1 MPDYTIRI
9 EATTD
14 EAEKKLKRVDD
25 KVTRLEK
32 GASINITVPSA
43 GQVLGTL
50 GDISKTLGTVAKN
63 ALAVS
68 KAANIGPG
76 AVLNDLEDVF
86 GILKTS
92 GQKSISILEALSKAT
107 PTNILGNS
115 FNVAADGAVE
125 LAKRVSNVGYEVFG
139 LTQSVNILKQ
149 AFGGFFDD
157 TIGREIRLQESLLRT
172 RTTLISNSKVL
183 RNGKELTDPYEALIA
198 LEQPIDQVLENI
210 RRRSL
215 DIAGTTSDAIVQVF
229 GVVASQVGAFGG
241 SLKDA
246 EDLAI
251 TFAGAL
257 GTIGMSDPML
267 ANQEIRSILTGN
279 IDQNSVLARSLG
291 ITNEEIQKAKRS
303 SEGLVAYLT
312 KRLEGFSAGQKL
324 AAQGFA
330 GIVSNIAEV
339 REEAARTFGKPM
351 LQPFLDGL
359 TAVYKRLQLVFS
371 QILGISDGLGRIG
384 ASVFSGIASGIT
396 AAPILQNIDE
406 RKQIE
411 AFKATESAIGNV
423 AVQVQAAIDK
433 VRPLIANLSSEVIK
447 AFATIG
453 SGLLNLAQ
461 GFASFKFEQ
470 LSLQINS
477 MLGLARVLNATLV
490 PTLRVVLDLYGK
502 ILALPLFQALT
513 QIGAQLQ
520 LLERVGVL
528 PMVRLIYYF
537 GGFWES
543 IKTAIGWVQAFGQAV
558 VRGVQFAVNAVA
570 TGISGITGAVSVIGS
585 RIADIT
591 QTSIQIV
598 LTAARGAAV
607 AIGRALQQLSIQIRL
622 LYPQFSGLADII
634 SNVGRAF
641 RNIDV
646 AVARS
651 QQAVQQFGVQ
661 ARAALQNVAIA
672 GERAAAAARNIG
684 TTIGAF
690 LLPKLAELGKSLMTM
705 ARGFIK
711 FQLILFAIEK
721 GIAVATY
728 WWTQYNKAQQE
739 ASDQTKA
746 EMAIKRLSTAYKDLG
761 ENASA
766 AAKALRDAE
775 VSVLNDRRNKL
786 REDIPKLLPE
796 VIRAGKAA
804 DAAAAR
810 ARARQQEIDRVR
822 EAERKLGARTPTTST
837 APAFDAD
844 QVKTQREALRLR
856 TEYTAKTRELQR
868 IEETLARQEQS
879 QKDVENVQ
887 ILARERKDIE
897 EATKELRKQAEAELR
912 EERFRTARE
921 VAQLEQTLRET
932 ARRGERAELERRLA
946 QESQGLVGVRAG
958 IAKILGDYE
967 RGLFDAQTE
976 AQRRQ
981 FEIAEQRQ
989 NLEKSLADYKIKTEE
1004 QTAKLRKRVGEY
1016 NVKIDD
1022 YLTTQQ
1028 KRRDAE
1034 RLENEL
1040 KIAALRT
1047 EGFILT
1053 PKEKEVFQNTAAKA
1067 GVSAT
1072 GVLALLRGEP
1082 GQLEKVGTPA
1092 GLMTSVDTLLPWM
1105 RQFNEYPF
1113 LKAGNPDI
1121 KAQLGMRQARF
1132 FQRDPAFGSANYD
1145 RATKDLE
1152 TNRFFVPK
1160 PAAPPKLEPFRDLE
1174 RDFRADAAERRRMG
1188 EQIQALRERV
1198 KNTLN
1203 LQDLYTNR
1211 NQLLDSLANQTY
1223 TDTPTP
1229 QTARDQLEGAKSQ
1242 YALLAAAQQ
1251 EGLRQVDPLVQ
1262 AFDALRLTAENAAD
1276 QFVESARKMRDAT
1289 GKPLFDSAGLTEIGK
1304 DLKSRIDSIETLDLA
1319 RLGKEISSFEALLE
1333 GERQQTAAGRIT
1345 AIPLLLGV
1353 LREALRI
1360 REAMPVIKATN
1371 AQRFVNERQQEML
1384 AFPDQVRAEKQR
1396 LSDEYT
1402 AAITPTNPL
1411 SARLFTAE
1419 IQIREERLR
1428 LDKANALQ
1436 TEAGQQYLARFSEQV
1451 RAGAIELGTFE
1462 VKIKAALERVA
1473 FIKDIADTYVNGFKN
1488 IVNSALSGG
1497 NITEAV
1503 NGLMESLRDKIT
1515 NYVIDIATKP
1525 MRDAIEQNLMKLL
1538 KVPTAEE
1545 LAGKQRDTARDEA
1558 MAASLDLDAKRN
1570 ELLQTIATNLPS
1582 ATPTGP
1588 TPDVP
1593 GGKPAT
1599 LPVVPSPAQ
1608 IADQAQSGLAEA
1620 DAQAKTAA
1628 ENLKKLNATAKPVPE
1643 GFTALQKTLSGAV
1656 GAIGSIAMGIA
1667 GVDQMKKGGTY
1678 NTLMGLASIFGS
1690 IGSIAGM
1697 FGKGG
1702 VFGAR
1707 ATGGPVIARQPYLVG
1722 ERGPELFM
1730 PSTNGT
1736 VVSNSRTRSLLDPEA
1751 AGPYGATAAALETR
1765 TFTNLNRLSSD
1776 PIKLETRVI
1785 NGVEYATVDQ
1795 LQQATRQAEM
1805 RGAQRGQAMAFGA
1818 MRNSVR
1824 TRKQLGI

>member
-1 MPDYTIRI
+1 MPDYTVRI
-9 EATTD
+9 EATT
-14 EAEKKLKRVDD
+14 EETEKKLKRVDD
-25 KVTRLEK
+25 KVARLEK

-76 AVLNDLEDVF
+76 AVLNDLEEVF

-92 GQKSISILEALSKAT
+92 GQKSIGILEALSKAT

-115 FNVAADGAVE
+115 FNAAADGAVE
-125 LAKRVSNVGYEVFG
+125 LSKRISNVGYEIFG

-172 RTTLISNSKVL
+172 RTTLVSTSKVL
-183 RNGKELTDPYEALIA
+183 RNGQELTDPYTALIA
-198 LEQPIDQVLENI
+198 LEQPIEQVLENI

-241 SLKDA
+241 SLQDA

-291 ITNEEIQKAKRS
+291 ITNEEIQRAKRS
-303 SEGLVAYLT
+303 SEGLVSYLT
-312 KRLEGFSAGQKL
+312 KRLEGFTAGQKI

-339 REEAARTFGKPM
+339 REEAARTFGKPL
-351 LQPFLDGL
+351 LQPLLEGL
-359 TAVYKRLQLVFS
+359 TAVYKRLQLVFD
-371 QILGISDGLGRIG
+371 QILGIADGLGRIG
-384 ASVFSGIASGIT
+384 STVFSGLLGSLT
-396 AAPILQNIDE
+396 AAPVLQNFDE
-406 RKQIE
+406 RKQLE
-411 AFKATESAIGNV
+411 AFKATESAIGNA
-423 AVQVQAAIDK
+423 AVQVQTAIDK
-433 VRPLIANLSSEVIK
+433 VRPLIANLASEVIK

-453 SGLLNLAQ
+453 SGLISLAQ

-477 MLGLARVLNATLV
+477 MLGLARILNATLV

-570 TGISGITGAVSVIGS
+570 TGISGITRAVSVIGS
-585 RIADIT
+585 QVADIT

-598 LTAARGAAV
+598 LTAARSV
-607 AIGRALQQLSIQIRL
+607 AITIGRALQQLSIQIRL

-661 ARAALQNVAIA
+661 ARAALQNVAVA
-672 GERAAAAARNIG
+672 GERVAAATRNIG
-684 TTIGAF
+684 TTISAF
-690 LLPKLAELGKSLMTM
+690 LLPKLADLGGKLKELVV
-705 ARGFIK
+705 GFIK
-711 FQLILFAIEK
+711 FQLWLFLIQKAI
-721 GIAVATY
+721 GFATY
-728 WWTQYNKAQQE
+728 AWTQYNKAQQE

-746 EMAIKRLSTAYKDLG
+746 EMAIKRLSTVYAELG
-761 ENASA
+761 ENASG
-766 AAKALRDAE
+766 AAKAL
-775 VSVLNDRRNKL
+775 
-786 REDIPKLLPE
+786 
-796 VIRAGKAA
+796 KAA
-804 DAAAAR
+804 DEAAVKNRIDQLTESYTKLNEKLKEIKALQNPKSLSDYARVLAATLNP
-810 ARARQQEIDRVR
+810 ANFDIKAKLLDNGNQEPFQVALIRQRREEYQKLQKELNSLT
-822 EAERKLGARTPTTST
+822 EAEAKLNEGRKDL
-837 APAFDAD
+837 D
-844 QVKTQREALRLR
+844 
-856 TEYTAKTRELQR
+856 
-868 IEETLARQEQS
+868 
-879 QKDVENVQ
+879 NVQ

-897 EATKELRKQAEAELR
+897 EATKELRKQAEKELR

-921 VAQLEQTLRET
+921 VAQLEQSLRET

-1004 QTAKLRKRVGEY
+1004 QTAKLRKRIGEY

-1053 PKEKEVFQNTAAKA
+1053 PKEKEVFQNTAARA
-1067 GVSAT
+1067 DIGISST
-1072 GVLALLRGEP
+1072 GLLALLRLRPEL
-1082 GQLEKVGTPA
+1082 LEQYGTPA
-1092 GLMTSVDTLLPWM
+1092 GRMGSTETLAPWM
-1105 RQFNEYPF
+1105 KQLAAAYPA
-1113 LKAGNPDI
+1113 LKDSATIKGSLEKYAQTVNSPGLGN
-1121 KAQLGMRQARF
+1121 AA
-1132 FQRDPAFGSANYD
+1132 YD
-1145 RATKDLE
+1145 VAAKDLE
-1152 TNRFFVPK
+1152 SNRYFVPK
-1160 PAAPPKLEPFRDLE
+1160 PAAPAKIEPFQDLNRE
-1174 RDFRADAAERRRMG
+1174 LAASAAERRRLG
-1188 EQIQALRERV
+1188 ERIQALRERV
-1198 KNTLN
+1198 NSTLN
-1203 LQDLYTNR
+1203 QQDLFINR
-1211 NQLLDSLANQTY
+1211 NQVLDSLANQTY
-1223 TDTPTP
+1223 TDVPTP
-1229 QTARDQLEGAKSQ
+1229 QTARDQLRAANEQ

-1251 EGLRQVDPLVQ
+1251 IGKREVDPLIQ
-1262 AFDALRLTAENAAD
+1262 ALTELRVTAGNAAD
-1276 QFVESARKMRDAT
+1276 QFIESARAMRTPT
-1289 GKPLFDSAGLTEIGK
+1289 GGLMYDGKILTDIGTDLKARIENIANLDLDKLRQKIQEFETLLTE
-1304 DLKSRIDSIETLDLA
+1304 
-1319 RLGKEISSFEALLE
+1319 
-1333 GERQQTAAGRIT
+1333 ERTQPAGRISS
-1345 AIPLLLGV
+1345 IPVILSV
-1353 LREALRI
+1353 LKEALRI
-1360 REAMPVIKATN
+1360 REAMPALKATN

-1402 AAITPTNPL
+1402 AAITPSDPL

-1436 TEAGQQYLARFSEQV
+1436 TEAGQQYLAQFSEQV
-1451 RAGAIELGTFE
+1451 RASATELGTFE
-1462 VKIKAALERVA
+1462 VKIKSALERVA
-1473 FIKDIADTYVNGFKN
+1473 FIKDIADTYVSGFKN
-1488 IVNSALSGG
+1488 IVNTALSGG
-1497 NITEAV
+1497 NLTEAV
-1503 NGLMESLRDKIT
+1503 NGLMEGLRDKIT

-1558 MAASLDLDAKRN
+1558 MATSLDLDTKRN
-1570 ELLQTIATNLPS
+1570 ELLQNIATNLQPP
-1582 ATPTGP
+1582 ATATGP
-1588 TPDVP
+1588 TPDVS
-1593 GGKPAT
+1593 GGNAIPLA
-1599 LPVVPSPAQ
+1599 VIPSPEQ

-1628 ENLKKLNATAKPVPE
+1628 ENLRKLNESAKPVPE
-1643 GFTALQKTLSGAV
+1643 GFTLLQKTLSGAV

-1690 IGSIAGM
+1690 IGSLTGM
-1697 FGKGG
+1697 FGTGG
-1702 VFGAR
+1702 LFAPKAR

-1730 PSTNGT
+1730 PASNGT
-1736 VVSNSRTRSLLDPEA
+1736 VITNSRTRSLLDPEA
-1751 AGPYGATAAALETR
+1751 AGPYGATTAALENR

-1795 LQQATRQAEM
+1795 LEQAARQAEM
-1805 RGAQRGQAMAFGA
+1805 RGAQRGQAMAFGS
-1818 MRNSVR
+1818 MRNSIK

>member
-1 MPDYTIRI
+1 MPDYTIKI

-14 EAEKKLKRVDD
+14 EAEKKLKRVDE

-63 ALAVS
+63 AIAVS

-76 AVLNDLEDVF
+76 AVLNDLEEVF
-86 GILKTS
+86 SILKSS
-92 GQKSISILEALSKAT
+92 GQKSVSILEALSKAS

-115 FNVAADGAVE
+115 FNAAADGATD

-183 RNGKELTDPYEALIA
+183 RNGQELTDPYEALIA
-198 LEQPIDQVLENI
+198 LEQPIDQVLKNI

-291 ITNEEIQKAKRS
+291 ITNEDIQKAKS
-303 SEGLVAYLT
+303 STEGLVAYLT

-330 GIVSNIAEV
+330 GIVSNIVEV

-351 LQPFLDGL
+351 LQPLLEGL
-359 TAVYKRLQLVFS
+359 TAVYKRLQLVFD
-371 QILGISDGLGRIG
+371 QILGIADGLGRIG
-384 ASVFSGIASGIT
+384 STVFSGLASSIT
-396 AAPILQNIDE
+396 AAPILQNFDE

-477 MLGLARVLNATLV
+477 MLGLTRVLNSTLV

-537 GGFWES
+537 GGFWQS

-598 LTAARGAAV
+598 LIATKGAAV
-607 AIGRALQQLSIQIRL
+607 TIGRALQQLSIQIRL

-641 RNIDV
+641 RNIDA

-651 QQAVQQFGVQ
+651 EQAVRQFGTQ
-661 ARAALQNVAIA
+661 ARTALQNVAIA
-672 GERAAAAARNIG
+672 GERAATATRNIG

-690 LLPKLAELGKSLMTM
+690 LLPKLAELGGKLKEMVV
-705 ARGFIK
+705 GFIK
-711 FQLILFAIEK
+711 FQFWLFLIEK
-721 GIAVATY
+721 GIGLVTY
-728 WWTQYNKAQQE
+728 AWTQYTKAQQE

-746 EMAIKRLSTAYKDLG
+746 EMAIKRLSTVYADLG
-761 ENASA
+761 ENASG
-766 AAKALRDAE
+766 AAKAL
-775 VSVLNDRRNKL
+775 
-786 REDIPKLLPE
+786 
-796 VIRAGKAA
+796 KAA
-804 DAAAAR
+804 DEAAVKNRIDQLTESYTKLNEKLKEIRALQNPRNLGDYAKVIAASLNPANFDVKPR
-810 ARARQQEIDRVR
+810 LLGNGNQEQFQVALIRQRR
-822 EAERKLGARTPTTST
+822 EEYVKL
-837 APAFDAD
+837 
-844 QVKTQREALRLR
+844 QRELNKL
-856 TEYTAKTRELQR
+856 TAAESKINEGN
-868 IEETLARQEQS
+868 
-879 QKDVENVQ
+879 KDVENVQ
-887 ILARERKDIE
+887 IMARERKDIE

-932 ARRGERAELERRLA
+932 ARRGERTELERRLA
-946 QESQGLVGVRAG
+946 QESQGLVGVRAD
-958 IAKILGDYE
+958 IVKILGDYE

-1053 PKEKEVFQNTAAKA
+1053 PKEKEVFQNTAARA
-1067 GVSAT
+1067 GLSAT
-1072 GVLALLRGEP
+1072 GVLALLQSEP
-1082 GQLEKVGTPA
+1082 GQLERVGTPA
-1092 GLMTSVDTLLPWM
+1092 GLMGSVDTLMPWM

-1113 LKAGNPDI
+1113 LQAGNPYI
-1121 KAQLGMRQARF
+1121 RAQLGQRQAAL
-1132 FQRDPAFGSANYD
+1132 FQRDPSFGSAYYD
-1145 RATKDLE
+1145 RAAKELE

-1160 PAAPPKLEPFRDLE
+1160 PAAPSKVEPFRDLQ
-1174 RDFRADAAERRRMG
+1174 RDIDTGAAERRRMG
-1188 EQIQALRERV
+1188 EQIQALRER
-1198 KNTLN
+1198 LN
-1203 LQDLYTNR
+1203 SALNAQDILTNR
-1211 NQLLDSLANQTY
+1211 NQLIDSLSNQTF
-1223 TDTPTP
+1223 TEVPSA
-1229 QTARDQLEGAKSQ
+1229 QTARDQLSESRQQ
-1242 YALLAAAQQ
+1242 YALLKTAQQ
-1251 EGLRQVDPLVQ
+1251 LGERQIDPLIQELSSLKEKAQ
-1262 AFDALRLTAENAAD
+1262 AAAD
-1276 QFVESARKMRDAT
+1276 QLSESLSKANAPDGSPMFSQKT
-1289 GKPLFDSAGLTEIGK
+1289 VNELSAWLKKIGQDVTSYTEQELN
-1304 DLKSRIDSIETLDLA
+1304 DV
-1319 RLGKEISSFEALLE
+1319 ISQLE
-1333 GERQQTAAGRIT
+1333 GVIRNPAFGVEAVGAALALSFSKEARRIQQ
-1345 AIPLLLGV
+1345 AIPV
-1353 LREALRI
+1353 
-1360 REAMPVIKATN
+1360 VKAVN
-1371 AQRFVNERQQEML
+1371 AQRVVNERQQEML
-1384 AFPDQVRAEKQR
+1384 AFPDQVQAEKQR
-1396 LSDEYT
+1396 LADEYT
-1402 AAITPTNPL
+1402 TAVTTSNPL

-1419 IQIREERLR
+1419 LQIREERLR

-1436 TEAGQQYLARFSEQV
+1436 TEAGQEYLASFSAQL
-1451 RAGAIELGTFE
+1451 RASATELGTFE
-1462 VKIKAALERVA
+1462 VRIKEALERVA
-1473 FIKDIADTYVNGFKN
+1473 FIKDIAQTYTDGFKS
-1488 IVNSALSGG
+1488 IVNATLTGG
-1497 NITEAV
+1497 DLTEAV

-1515 NYVIDIATKP
+1515 NYIIDIATQP

-1545 LAGKQRDTARDEA
+1545 LAGKQRDAARDTA
-1558 MAASLDLDAKRN
+1558 VQASLNLDTERN
-1570 ELLQTIATNLPS
+1570 KLLQTIATRIQNPAGAAS
-1582 ATPTGP
+1582 PIP
-1588 TPDVP
+1588 ESP
-1593 GGKPAT
+1593 GGKPVSLA
-1599 LPVVPSPAQ
+1599 VVPTPEQ
-1608 IADQAQSGLAEA
+1608 LVDQASAGFNNANNEA
-1620 DAQAKTAA
+1620 QKAA
-1628 ENLKKLNATAKPVPE
+1628 DNLKQINETTKPVPQS
-1643 GFTALQKTLSGAV
+1643 FSNLQKTLSGVV
-1656 GAIGSIAMGIA
+1656 GAIGSVAMGIA
-1667 GVDQMKKGGTY
+1667 GVNQMREGGTY
-1678 NTLMGLASIFGS
+1678 NTLMGLASIFGAL
-1690 IGSIAGM
+1690 GSVTGM
-1697 FGKGG
+1697 FSKGG
-1702 VFGAR
+1702 IFGTR
-1707 ATGGPVIARQPYLVG
+1707 ALGGPVLARQPYLVG
-1722 ERGPELFM
+1722 ENGPELFM
-1730 PSTNGT
+1730 PNSNGQILNNDQT
-1736 VVSNSRTRSLLDPEA
+1736 TSLFTRTREALQAQQQQPPEDGTMSPPAPPQTIQVRYEAQVINNVEYVTAEQHRKGMQEA
-1751 AGPYGATAAALETR
+1751 AR
-1765 TFTNLNRLSSD
+1765 
-1776 PIKLETRVI
+1776 
-1785 NGVEYATVDQ
+1785 
-1795 LQQATRQAEM
+1795 
-1805 RGAQRGQAMAFGA
+1805 RGQLLAYQGMQH
-1818 MRNSVR
+1818 SVKVR
-1824 TRKQLGI
+1824 RRLGI